1 MKELGNFF
9 KVLSLLWVTED
20 YVGDL
25 VSYLDQLVPQMNQ
38 LFSIDAAQLKQ
49 MPSGRDEVMKLFH
62 ILKGIMRGLV
72 TNRTYKHFFDWIH
85 P

>member
-38 LFSIDAAQLKQ
+38 LFSIDAA
-49 MPSGRDEVMKLFH
+49 
-62 ILKGIMRGLV
+62 
-72 TNRTYKHFFDWIH
+72 
-85 P
+85 